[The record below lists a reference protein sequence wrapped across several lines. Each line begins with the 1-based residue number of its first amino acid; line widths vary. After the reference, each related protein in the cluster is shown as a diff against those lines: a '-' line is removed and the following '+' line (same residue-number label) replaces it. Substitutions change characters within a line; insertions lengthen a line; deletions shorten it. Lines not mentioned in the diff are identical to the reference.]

1 MRQEPDRDEDRLVGE
16 VDVITV
22 VIHTRKEA
30 YRVP

>member
-1 MRQEPDRDEDRLVGE
+1 MRKEPDRDGDCLVGE

-22 VIHTRKEA
+22 VINTMKEA